1 MRYQAALFILL
12 VTVGGFLFAG
22 CTDDTTELKQ
32 KMADIEKK
40 LQKQDKDLK
49 DFSGKFS
56 PPKDFSADIQRIEDQ
71 QEKITQAIKAKVDP
85 VNNKLEEF
93 RDWAQDAQKERDSVA
108 NKIKGLENSLGD
120 IKKRFEADSRELAK
134 MQKEFT
140 ANKKSSGNFTK
151 NLEDLTKSVTEIRK
165 DVLDNNA
172 KLVNAVKKTLPKVK
186 DAAVAELKDRLLPLE
201 EGLASLQSGIES
213 DRKTLGALKA
223 QPVAADSTRDLQE
236 ISRRIK
242 DLEEVVTSQ
251 KTYLLEVGSKVH
263 ELEIQLRRSSNSRDL
278 PSSTQSSSRR

>member
-140 ANKKSSGNFTK
+140 ANKKSSGIFTK

-223 QPVAADSTRDLQE
+223 QPAAADSTRDLQE